1 MPRLTTTGESCFTR
15 ACAQHGCSLAGNV
28 FLKFC
33 KLLHI
38 KLDPI
43 DPSLYIHRFAS
54 MLEFADKT
62 QQAPPPLLLTDTV
75 HQVFVAI
82 PWQDVP
88 MQRKIDQSRESARM
102 KNSGAATHSTH
113 EFVKQPG
120 RT

>member
-1 MPRLTTTGESCFTR
+1 MASLTCLR
-15 ACAQHGCSLAGNV
+15 GCAGNV

-62 QQAPPPLLLTDTV
+62 QQ
-75 HQVFVAI
+75 
-82 PWQDVP
+82 VP
-88 MQRKIDQSRESARM
+88 ISHMLALRKIDYSRHRASM
-102 KNSGAATHSTH
+102 L
-113 EFVKQPG
+113 EFAD
-120 RT
+120 RTQQVPIFFFFFFITLGLELSDTNVYAP